1 MGGRLV
7 LLFCEWWGFI
17 NQFSIL
23 CCEWEAYFWP
33 VLLYYEWVIHWSV
46 FYTISGRLIDLLTVL
61 GVEGLLT
68 CWLSWEWK
76 AYCPVDCPGTGRL
89 IDMLI
94 VLGVEGLLT
103 CWLSWEWK
111 AYCPVDCPGSGRLID
126 MLIVLG
132 VESLLRRYTSV
143 FVRERHIDY
152 DWFLLALYVLSLE
165 RISWC
170 LYVFVYFTCSGYIY
184 PMILF

>member
-1 MGGRLV
+1 MTSCTILWMGGRLV
-7 LLFCEWWGFI
+7 LLFCECRGFI
-17 NQFSIL
+17 DQFSIPW
-23 CCEWEAYFWP
+23 CEWEAYF
-33 VLLYYEWVIHWSV
+33 LACLTILWVGD
-46 FYTISGRLIDLLTVL
+46 TLISFL
-61 GVEGLLT
+61 
-68 CWLSWEWK
+68 CNYWK
-76 AYCPVDCPGTGRL
+76 ANWSVDCPG
-89 IDMLI
+89 
-94 VLGVEGLLT
+94 
-103 CWLSWEWK
+103 C
-111 AYCPVDCPGSGRLID
+111 GRLID

-152 DWFLLALYVLSLE
+152 DWFLLDLYVLSLE

>member
-1 MGGRLV
+1 MTSCTILWMGGRLV

-68 CWLSWEWK
+68 QWLSWGWK
-76 AYCPVDCPGTGRL
+76 AY
-89 IDMLI
+89 
-94 VLGVEGLLT
+94 
-103 CWLSWEWK
+103 WH
-111 AYCPVDCPGSGRLID
+111 VDCPGSGKLIEKVYISVCQGETYWLW
-126 MLIVLG
+126 LI
-132 VESLLRRYTSV
+132 
-143 FVRERHIDY
+143 
-152 DWFLLALYVLSLE
+152 
-165 RISWC
+165 
-170 LYVFVYFTCSGYIY
+170 FTCPLCSKFGENFMMSVCFCLLY
-184 PMILF
+184 M